1 MIMLNCTTEQI
12 RNLKIGD
19 SLTIKVSPLK
29 KINSIRTMVSRLNKF
44 EPELGKVFSST
55 TNLERGEIT
64 IKCDKA

>member
-1 MIMLNCTTEQI
+1 MTMLNCTTGQI

-55 TNLERGEIT
+55 TDLERGEIT
-64 IKCDKA
+64 IKAIER

>member
-1 MIMLNCTTEQI
+1 MLNCRTEQI

-29 KINSIRTMVSRLNKF
+29 QINSIRTMVSRLNKF

-55 TNLERGEIT
+55 TDLDKAEIT
-64 IKCDKA
+64 IKCDEA

>member
-19 SLTIKVSPLK
+19 SLTLKVSPLK

-55 TNLERGEIT
+55 TDLERGEIT
-64 IKCDKA
+64 IKANKR

>member
-1 MIMLNCTTEQI
+1 MTMLNCTTEQI

-55 TNLERGEIT
+55 TDLERGEIT
-64 IKCDKA
+64 IKANKR

>member
-1 MIMLNCTTEQI
+1 MTMLNCTTEQI

-55 TNLERGEIT
+55 TDLERSEIT
-64 IKCDKA
+64 IKAIER

>member
-1 MIMLNCTTEQI
+1 MLNCTTEQI

-55 TNLERGEIT
+55 TDLERGEIT
-64 IKCDKA
+64 IKANKR